1 VRQVCFISASNLQH
15 VWKWLSH
22 EACSDHLGEIRETA
36 LEIVGSIFEALVTV
50 IIANKV
56 MYTEWIMGTEV
67 LVYVRIS
74 AT

>member
-1 VRQVCFISASNLQH
+1 M
-15 VWKWLSH
+15 
-22 EACSDHLGEIRETA
+22 
-36 LEIVGSIFEALVTV
+36 FEALVTV

-74 AT
+74 APYDFSSLP